1 MPMGSRSH
9 TYRLKALESER
20 RAREASDPATRREWE
35 ELAIQWHAMAHASTP
50 RSGELV

>member
-20 RAREASDPATRREWE
+20 RASEASDPATKQDWE
-35 ELAIQWHAMAHASTP
+35 ELAIQWHAMAHASAP
-50 RSGELV
+50 EGGELV